1 MVIGKYIRL
10 SQADQ
15 DVMKKENKTESE
27 SIAHQRDL
35 IQRYI
40 NSHADLK
47 NCGGR
52 EFYDDGYSGTNFKR
66 PAFERLLEQIKK
78 GKIGCVIV
86 KDFSRFGRDYIELG
100 DYLERIF
107 PFLGVRFI
115 SVNDG
120 YDSNDYKGTTGGL
133 DVVLKNIVY
142 DFYSKDLSVKVITAK
157 RAKMKHGEY
166 IGGHVP
172 YGLLRDPGDKHK
184 LVIDPEAAA
193 VVREIFG
200 MAIEGKKLIDI
211 ARYLNEKGTE
221 TPAGYFR
228 RKNPCKKKYRNT
240 SALECWNDHSIR
252 RILKQEMY
260 YGAVVQHKR
269 EGIGVG
275 WKHSVAV
282 PKEEQVIVEGM
293 HPGIVTKE
301 EFLQAQKIFRKRGPA
316 KRVVEKNY
324 PLWRKVRCG
333 ACGRAMPLKSGIVRG
348 VDYRYFYCQHAAS
361 QPGAGGCTKEYMRE
375 DVLNEAVWDSVKGLL
390 AAAGSFKKKIGRK
403 KEEMERNNAAMVKKL
418 ADLQKEKAK
427 CEADRFTNMDQFM
440 AGNMEKEVYQ
450 KRRAEFTREAERLD
464 GLIAEL
470 ETELQERETVQDE
483 RTKEALET
491 VERFSGAEGL
501 DQKIVDALI
510 ETVLVYD
517 PGHVEIRWKFSD
529 EVMKMMQNKGY
540 GAGWSDLTGF
550 FIFLLLIR

>member
-47 NCGGR
+47 NCGVR

-78 GKIGCVIV
+78 GEIGCVIV

-166 IGGHVP
+166 IGGYVP

-184 LVIDPEAAA
+184 LVIDPEAAV

-529 EVMKMMQNKGY
+529 EVMKMMQE
-540 GAGWSDLTGF
+540 
-550 FIFLLLIR
+550 

>member
-10 SQADQ
+10 SNADR

-47 NCGGR
+47 NCEVR
-52 EFYDDGYSGTNFKR
+52 EFYDDGYSGTNFRR
-66 PAFERLLEQIKK
+66 PSFERLLEQIKK
-78 GKIGCVIV
+78 GEIDCVIV

-142 DFYSKDLSVKVITAK
+142 DFYSKDLSVKVTTAK
-157 RAKMKHGEY
+157 RAKMKKGEY

-172 YGLLRDPGDKHK
+172 YGLLRDPQDKHK
-184 LVIDPEAAA
+184 LIIDPEAAM
-193 VVREIFG
+193 VVREIFD
-200 MAIEGKKLIDI
+200 MAIDGSKLIEI
-211 ARYLNEKGTE
+211 ARHLNQKGIE
-221 TPAGYFR
+221 TPARYFQ
-228 RKNPCKKKYRNT
+228 RKNPKKNIYKNT
-240 SALECWNDHSIR
+240 SSVDCWNDNSVR

-269 EGIGVG
+269 QGVGVG

-282 PKEEQVIVEGM
+282 PKEEQVIVEGQ
-293 HPGIVTKE
+293 HPGIITKE
-301 EFLQAQKIFRKRGPA
+301 EFEQAQKIFRKRGA
-316 KRVVEKNY
+316 TKRIVEKDY
-324 PLWRKVRCG
+324 PLWRKVKCG
-333 ACGRAMPLKSGIVRG
+333 TCGRAMPMKSKIVRG
-348 VDYRYFYCQHAAS
+348 VDYRYFYCPHAAT
-361 QPGAGGCTKEYMRE
+361 QTGEGGCTKEFTRE
-375 DVLNEAVWDSVKGLL
+375 DELNAVVWDSVKGLL
-390 AAAGSFKKKIGRK
+390 AAAGDMKKRLGKKKAAA
-403 KEEMERNNAAMVKKL
+403 ERSSAGMLKKL

-440 AGNMEKEVYQ
+440 AGNLEEQVYQ
-450 KRRAEFTREAERLD
+450 KRRAEFTKEAVRLE
-464 GLIAEL
+464 GEISEL
-470 ETELQERETVQDE
+470 EANLLELEAVQDDG
-483 RTKEALET
+483 TKEALET
-491 VERFSGAEGL
+491 MEQFTGAAEL
-501 DQKIVDALI
+501 DQKMVDALI
-510 ETVLVYD
+510 EKVLVYD
-517 PGHVEIRWKFSD
+517 PRHVEIRWKFSD
-529 EVMKMMQNKGY
+529 EVMK
-540 GAGWSDLTGF
+540 
-550 FIFLLLIR
+550 LLGK

>member
-47 NCGGR
+47 NCGVR

-66 PAFERLLEQIKK
+66 PGFERLLEQIKK
-78 GKIGCVIV
+78 GEIGCVIV

-157 RAKMKHGEY
+157 RAKMKRGEY

-172 YGLLRDPGDKHK
+172 YGLLRDPGNKHK
-184 LVIDPEAAA
+184 LIIDPEAAA
-193 VVREIFG
+193 VVREIFD

-211 ARYLNEKGTE
+211 ARYLNEKGIE

-228 RKNPCKKKYRNT
+228 RKNPGKKKYRNT

-293 HPGIVTKE
+293 HPGIVTKK

-333 ACGRAMPLKSGIVRG
+333 VCGRAMPLKSGIVRG
-348 VDYRYFYCQHAAS
+348 VDYWYFYCQHAAS
-361 QPGAGGCTKEYMRE
+361 QVGVGGCTKEYMRE

-390 AAAGSFKKKIGRK
+390 AAAGSLKRKIGRK
-403 KEEMERNNAAMVKKL
+403 KEEMEQNNAAMVKKL
-418 ADLQKEKAK
+418 AGLQKEKAK

-440 AGNMEKEVYQ
+440 AGNVEKEAYQ
-450 KRRAEFTREAERLD
+450 KRRAELTKELECLD

-483 RTKEALET
+483 RIKEALET
-491 VERFSGAEGL
+491 VERFSGAKEL

-529 EVMKMMQNKGY
+529 EVMKMMQE
-540 GAGWSDLTGF
+540 
-550 FIFLLLIR
+550 

>member
-47 NCGGR
+47 NCGVR